1 MRWHIG
7 ADFHRAMVATAPG
20 EKLLIGRRPV
30 RNWTRRKISS
40 LFLCR
45 KLHLFLGKSTE
56 TAATGAALLTP
67 ISTGGETKEGGGEKR
82 GEARRCMHRC
92 MNFVHTVAFYNCR
105 PYRYCHFQF
114 VVIAFYCIYMYV
126 YELCTQLRLT
136 TVFKE

>member
-1 MRWHIG
+1 MRWHRRRLPWG
-7 ADFHRAMVATAPG
+7 NGGDCPRRKTPHRAPPCEELDPPYDM
-20 EKLLIGRRPV
+20 KLV
-30 RNWTRRKISS
+30 
-40 LFLCR
+40 FLCR

-67 ISTGGETKEGGGEKR
+67 ISTGGETKEGGGVKR